1 MIFMT
6 GPILF
11 CSGESIKAA
20 AQPASD
26 ISLDRGA
33 F

>member
-11 CSGESIKAA
+11 YSNQSIKAA

-26 ISLDRGA
+26 ISLDGGL
-33 F
+33 